1 MKRQIR
7 RGVFES
13 NSSSQHSLAI
23 MKINE
28 KYTLDEISNEIY
40 LSKDGVWNIW
50 DCSMEFGR
58 SPFKVLGTF
67 AQKWKY
73 ACASLVFEYND
84 EIYVELEEIAFKY
97 IPGLKKIKLPT
108 ITESIP
114 NKDCEENK
122 DSDFCETYGMTE
134 DELNDFLS
142 KKEKK
147 WGLEDGEVD
156 YWLDSEHKN
165 WRYEKP
171 YTGYVDENIFGR
183 FLKKENISLEEF
195 LINKKYVVICD
206 GDEYCVYDDM
216 KKAGLINTEMIDYE
230 FPEYS

>member
-1 MKRQIR
+1 
-7 RGVFES
+7 
-13 NSSSQHSLAI
+13 
-23 MKINE
+23 
-28 KYTLDEISNEIY
+28 
-40 LSKDGVWNIW
+40 
-50 DCSMEFGR
+50 MEFGR

-156 YWLDSEHKN
+156 YCIL
-165 WRYEKP
+165 
-171 YTGYVDENIFGR
+171 
-183 FLKKENISLEEF
+183 
-195 LINKKYVVICD
+195 
-206 GDEYCVYDDM
+206 
-216 KKAGLINTEMIDYE
+216 
-230 FPEYS
+230 

>member
-171 YTGYVDENIFGR
+171 YTGYVDENILGR

>member
-13 NSSSQHSLAI
+13 NSSSQHSIAI
-23 MKINE
+23 MKTNE
-28 KYTLDEISNEIY
+28 KYTLDEINKMY
-40 LSKDGVWNIW
+40 LNKNGVWNIGYS
-50 DCSMEFGR
+50 SMEFGR
-58 SPFKVLGTF
+58 SPFRVLETF
-67 AQKWKY
+67 AQKWRY
-73 ACASLVFEYND
+73 ACASLVSEYND

-97 IPGLKKIKLPT
+97 IPGLKEIKLPT

-171 YTGYVDENIFGR
+171 NTGYVDENILGG

-206 GDEYCVYDDM
+206 GDEYCVYNDM
-216 KKAGLINTEMIDYE
+216 KKAGLINTEMIDHE